1 MRIFKNMSTVSH
13 DGKGTRVSEAVG
25 LRRQHERIEAARGAA
40 ARVQEFLERGGESDF
55 VKLDVDGETV
65 EVPRE
70 AVEALADALVELGE
84 GVAVCVVPMHLPLT
98 TQQVAELL
106 HVSRPTVVQLIDS
119 GELEGHRVGTHRRV
133 WVRDAIA
140 YKRSLDA
147 ERWAGM
153 AELMDVDD

>member
-1 MRIFKNMSTVSH
+1 MVM
-13 DGKGTRVSEAVG
+13 KGTAMSDTAG

-40 ARVQEFLERGGESDF
+40 AHVQKFLERGGEGDF
-55 VKLDVDGETV
+55 VKLSVDGGTV

-106 HVSRPTVVQLIDS
+106 QVSRPTVTQWIDS

-133 WVRDAIA
+133 WIRDAIA
-140 YKRSLDA
+140 YKRSLNA

-153 AELMDVDD
+153 ANLMDVDD